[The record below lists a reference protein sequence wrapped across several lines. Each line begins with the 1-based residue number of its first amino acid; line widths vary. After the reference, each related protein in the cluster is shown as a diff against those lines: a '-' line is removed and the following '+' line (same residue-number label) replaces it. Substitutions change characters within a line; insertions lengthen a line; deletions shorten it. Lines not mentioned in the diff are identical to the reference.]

1 MDIVD
6 KKTRSRMMS
15 GIKGKNTLPELVI
28 RKYLHAQGFRFRLHV
43 NKLPGRPDI
52 VLSKY
57 KLCIFVHGCFW
68 HHHDGCK
75 YATIPKT
82 RTEFWMNKF
91 TLNKQRDIEV
101 KMQLYG
107 MGWRV
112 FELWEC
118 GFSRGDNTSLTW
130 LTESIC
136 SDVITLNW
144 PDYLCSDGLPHLR

>member
-15 GIKGKNTLPELVI
+15 GIKGKNTKPELIV

-43 NKLPGRPDI
+43 NNLPGRPDI
-52 VLSKY
+52 VLPKHR
-57 KLCIFVHGCFW
+57 LCIFVHGCFW

-82 RTEFWMNKF
+82 RHEFWMKK
-91 TLNKQRDIEV
+91 LIANKQRDIQA
-101 KMQLYG
+101 KMLLCRT
-107 MGWRV
+107 GWRV

-118 GFSRGDNTSLTW
+118 GFRDGSVSIDW
-130 LTESIC
+130 LTESIFG
-136 SDVITLNW
+136 DTTTLNW
-144 PDYLCSDGLPHLR
+144 PDYICSGDKL